1 MTADIHIQ
9 LGSENPPNTAQIL
22 RYGILTLPTEF
33 VDQPIRCEG
42 LRGTYL
48 EIQRKSKKQFII
60 QTLLLLWLP
69 HLPQW
74 KVACGSDYLPV
85 SACQR
90 RCCLP
95 ALWVA
100 GTRSLCKCSAWKCV
114 ALSLH
119 ITLKPSWLLI
129 LFGNP
134 RFSLN
139 KMRNNQWTRWSQNFS
154 GQLSPQRRVKQREQ
168 EEMGAS
174 RDLPKYLKMI
184 LFSIF
189 SNIGCLCDVARL
201 DFLSQACLWA
211 FLQGEGA

>member
-1 MTADIHIQ
+1 MKNVELKFRSLSFPLVFLSVPQSSLAKGSFHLLFPLSVTADIHIQ

-100 GTRSLCKCSAWKCV
+100 GTRSLCKCSA
-114 ALSLH
+114 
-119 ITLKPSWLLI
+119 
-129 LFGNP
+129 
-134 RFSLN
+134 
-139 KMRNNQWTRWSQNFS
+139 
-154 GQLSPQRRVKQREQ
+154 
-168 EEMGAS
+168 
-174 RDLPKYLKMI
+174 
-184 LFSIF
+184 
-189 SNIGCLCDVARL
+189 
-201 DFLSQACLWA
+201 
-211 FLQGEGA
+211 